1 MDEVLYGMHRSRK
14 DTETDRQTDI
24 HTEAER
30 GHEKTSDYRR
40 TT

>member
-1 MDEVLYGMHRSRK
+1 MACIEAGK
-14 DTETDRQTDI
+14 TQRQTDI

-30 GHEKTSDYRR
+30 GHEETSDYRR